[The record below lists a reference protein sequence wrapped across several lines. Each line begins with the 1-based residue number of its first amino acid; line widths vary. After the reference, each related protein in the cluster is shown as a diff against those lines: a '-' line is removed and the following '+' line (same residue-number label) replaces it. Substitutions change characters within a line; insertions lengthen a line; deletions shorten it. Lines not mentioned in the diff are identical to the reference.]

1 MDRKLKEIIPNLWK
15 KGLTRAKNAPIIT
28 LLFLLLLA
36 VVQPLWHGYQFGV
49 SDHSIQF
56 SIMNRIMDETLYPN
70 DPMLDTA
77 RGYVSFFPRFMVV
90 LIRIARNMEALY
102 FVLHVLSYFF
112 YFTALYY
119 ISMLLFDRISATL
132 CVILMSTGKI
142 VLGGSSIHFTGL
154 YPSFFTLPLV
164 LLAIYLFLR
173 ERYSIAY
180 AIIGI
185 ALNLHVLSA
194 GYTFCMFACHS
205 LLRLILPNLSTS
217 KANFESVSGNVASS
231 SGKPCRDGG
240 ATLRDMIFQTPSE
253 RWAGLREL
261 AKHLGIFALC
271 ASPALVW
278 ILSTHGSM
286 SDEWVRLLRIRSS
299 HHSFPLAWAKS
310 HYVNYLLLLATGALA
325 FLYAPRAKFHLKI
338 LTFVLAIAFMCL
350 AGVIFAEYHP
360 VKLVLRGQLFR
371 STNFL
376 TIFCV
381 IYVSNYIRRSW
392 ANTILHKVG
401 MGIIFISL
409 FLSPYFNFLILGLI
423 LCLIADNIFSISK
436 ETSATVKTT
445 VKSVASTF
453 GGQRLSKRLWF
464 VCRHV
469 KANKISI
476 FVLMAILVRNF
487 APHDSFPSS
496 FNLNGIISLINTFF
510 ENRLLF
516 IIICSTI
523 MLTLLGNLKNVCR
536 SLGILLIA
544 SLLAVYVV
552 PSAYRRFH
560 PENRYRE
567 SWRDVQIWAKE
578 NTPKDALFLTPPN
591 NTGFRIFSQRPI
603 VGEWK
608 DGTQQYFDADYSYEW
623 WRRMQDLRS
632 SDWANMGEKR
642 YVELAKKYGASY
654 LVLPAKVSLNL
665 RKEYENGGYSVYQFE

>member
-1 MDRKLKEIIPNLWK
+1 MEDFDTDKMDRKLREIISNLCK
-15 KGLTRAKNAPIIT
+15 KWLTRAKNIPITT
-28 LLFLLLLA
+28 LLFLFLLA
-36 VVQPLWHGYQFGV
+36 VIQPLWHGYQFGV

-90 LIRIARNMEALY
+90 LIKIARNMEALY
-102 FVLHVLSYFF
+102 FVLHILSYFF

-119 ISMLLFDRISATL
+119 ISLLLFDRISAIL

-173 ERYSIAY
+173 ERYLIAY
-180 AIIGI
+180 AIVGI
-185 ALNLHVLSA
+185 TLNFHVLTA
-194 GYTFCMFACHS
+194 GYTFCIFLCHS
-205 LLRLILPNLSTS
+205 LLRVILPNLSTS
-217 KANFESVSGNVASS
+217 EAGF
-231 SGKPCRDGG
+231 
-240 ATLRDMIFQTPSE
+240 E
-253 RWAGLREL
+253 RWVSLREL

-286 SDEWVRLLRIRSS
+286 SDEWVQLLRIRSS
-299 HHSFPLAWAKS
+299 HHSFPFSWSKS

-325 FLYAPRAKFHLKI
+325 FLYAPKAKFHLKI
-338 LTFVLAIAFMCL
+338 LTFVLAIAFLCL
-350 AGVIFAEYHP
+350 AGAIFAEYHP
-360 VKLVLRGQLFR
+360 IKFVLRGQLFR

-381 IYVSNYIRRSW
+381 VYVSNYIRRSW
-392 ANTILHKVG
+392 ENTILHKVG
-401 MGIIFISL
+401 VGIIFISL
-409 FLSPYFNFLILGLI
+409 FLSSYFNFLILGLI
-423 LCLIADNIFSISK
+423 LCLLADNIFSTSR
-436 ETSATVKTT
+436 EASATGKTT
-445 VKSVASTF
+445 GKLVDPRFV
-453 GGQRLSKRLWF
+453 GQNLSKRLGVSF
-464 VCRHV
+464 
-469 KANKISI
+469 
-476 FVLMAILVRNF
+476 FVLMGILARNF
-487 APHDSFPSS
+487 APHDSFPTS

-516 IIICSTI
+516 LIICSAI
-523 MLTLLGNLKNVCR
+523 MLTLLATLKNVYQR
-536 SLGILLIA
+536 LNALLIA
-544 SLLAVYVV
+544 SLLAVYII
-552 PSAYRRFH
+552 PSVYKRFH
-560 PENRYRE
+560 PENRYSE
-567 SWRDVQIWAKE
+567 SWRDVQIWARE
-578 NTPKDALFLTPPN
+578 NTRKDALFLTPPN

-608 DGTQQYFDADYSYEW
+608 DGTQQYFDEQYSYEW

-654 LVLPAKVSLNL
+654 LVLPANVSLNL
-665 RKEYENGGYSVYQFE
+665 HKEYGNGGYAVYRFE